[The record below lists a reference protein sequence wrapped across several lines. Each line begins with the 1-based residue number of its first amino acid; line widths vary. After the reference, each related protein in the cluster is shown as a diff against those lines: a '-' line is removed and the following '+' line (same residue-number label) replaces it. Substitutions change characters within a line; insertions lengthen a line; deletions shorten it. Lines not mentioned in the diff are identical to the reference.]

1 MDRVRRRRGPGVNPG
16 ESKWPQGREDLKVH
30 LGKPGGWAREEI
42 KHDMVNREGHRVSP
56 IYPTIEFRHL
66 AKNIF
71 SIMLDYE
78 NDENEYDNEV
88 DSANNEVIDGDL
100 AKS

>member
-1 MDRVRRRRGPGVNPG
+1 
-16 ESKWPQGREDLKVH
+16 
-30 LGKPGGWAREEI
+30 
-42 KHDMVNREGHRVSP
+42 MVNREGHRVFP

-66 AKNIF
+66 AENIC
-71 SIMLDYE
+71 SIILDYE

-88 DSANNEVIDGDL
+88 DNANNEVMDGDP